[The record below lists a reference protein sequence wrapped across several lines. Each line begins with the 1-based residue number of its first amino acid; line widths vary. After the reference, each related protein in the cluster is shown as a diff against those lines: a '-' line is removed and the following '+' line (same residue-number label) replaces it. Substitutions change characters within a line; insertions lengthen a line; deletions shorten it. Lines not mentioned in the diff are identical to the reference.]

1 MFAVTRANGRLTA
14 LSSRGPRGRAAAS
27 SPRPAT
33 PWRGRLASPPQA
45 LTAVVRLEAARPQRG
60 EQRSHS
66 AQQPLAGPR
75 AGRGLGFGLR
85 LRAEAEAEA
94 ADLAGRLLL
103 AQKIGLHRERRH
115 DRGLGADETAGQRRR
130 RREPSFYRKRGS
142 PALRGRGLDEL
153 RPSPQA
159 GRQLEPPG

>member
-1 MFAVTRANGRLTA
+1 
-14 LSSRGPRGRAAAS
+14 
-27 SPRPAT
+27 
-33 PWRGRLASPPQA
+33 
-45 LTAVVRLEAARPQRG
+45 VRLEAARPQRG
-60 EQRSHS
+60 EQHSHS

-75 AGRGLGFGLR
+75 AGRGLGFRLR

-115 DRGLGADETAGQRRR
+115 NRGLGTDETAGQRR

-142 PALRGRGLDEL
+142 PASWGRSLYEP
-153 RPSPQA
+153 RPSPRL
-159 GRQLEPPG
+159 GRPLEPP